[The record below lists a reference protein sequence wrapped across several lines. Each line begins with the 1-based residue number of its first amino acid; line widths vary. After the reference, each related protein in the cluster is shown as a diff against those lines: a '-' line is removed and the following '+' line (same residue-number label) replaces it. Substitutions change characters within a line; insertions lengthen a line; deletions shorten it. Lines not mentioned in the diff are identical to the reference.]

1 MKWKRLWNGV
11 DHTHDCTFHST
22 SPLISDMWRRC
33 NLMTNSVSNTT
44 DIALQCTN
52 NFRWWYD
59 GIPCV
64 RKCAIF
70 EVRYNEM
77 TCQTITQM
85 DAILDYNM
93 YTLWKYTFHYMFIM
107 CWLTVVTFT

>member
-93 YTLWKYTFHYMFIM
+93 
-107 CWLTVVTFT
+107 